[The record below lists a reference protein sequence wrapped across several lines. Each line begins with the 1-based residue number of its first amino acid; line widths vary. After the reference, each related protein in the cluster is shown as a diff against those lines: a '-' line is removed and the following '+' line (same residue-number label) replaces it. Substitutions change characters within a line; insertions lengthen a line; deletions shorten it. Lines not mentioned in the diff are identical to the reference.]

1 MRFVRTG
8 RRDNPTGYFTEKGT
22 GRNAHASASAS
33 YVLTCASYVQMLERQ
48 QLQMIA
54 GIQELY
60 RRLRNNE
67 AWPCFVAEDDL
78 GPQPLTHKVLETLGI
93 LPGPWDET
101 DYVRDA
107 LTTAPQSPFDVG
119 FPNSLPQLPEFSPS
133 YGADDG
139 STSTPECSPSSRANN
154 GSTSAPK
161 FSPSY
166 GANDGWM
173 PTPEYTLDYGAN
185 DGWMLTPESD
195 IVCTESLQLA
205 HMDHILPTTDDSRP
219 LSKRRKVDLSMQLT
233 PPFTSFLTFSHPS
246 NIPFNTGV
254 M

>member
-8 RRDNPTGYFTEKGT
+8 GRDNPTGYFTEKGT
-22 GRNAHASASAS
+22 RRNARASASAS
-33 YVLTCASYVQMLERQ
+33 YVLTSASYVQMLERQ

-54 GIQELY
+54 AIQELY

-67 AWPCFVAEDDL
+67 AWPCFVAEGDL
-78 GPQPLTHKVLETLGI
+78 GPQPLTHRVLETLGI

-119 FPNSLPQLPEFSPS
+119 FPNSLPQLPKF
-133 YGADDG
+133 
-139 STSTPECSPSSRANN
+139 SPSSRANN
-154 GSTSAPK
+154 GSTSTPE

-173 PTPEYTLDYGAN
+173 P
-185 DGWMLTPESD
+185 TPESD

-205 HMDHILPTTDDSRP
+205 HMDHILPTIDDSRP
-219 LSKRRKVDLSMQLT
+219 LSKRRKVDLSLQLT

>member
-1 MRFVRTG
+1 
-8 RRDNPTGYFTEKGT
+8 
-22 GRNAHASASAS
+22 
-33 YVLTCASYVQMLERQ
+33 MLERQ

-78 GPQPLTHKVLETLGI
+78 GPQPLTHRVLETLGI

-119 FPNSLPQLPEFSPS
+119 FPNSLPQLPKFSPS

-139 STSTPECSPSSRANN
+139 STSIPE
-154 GSTSAPK
+154 

-166 GANDGWM
+166 EANDGWM
-173 PTPEYTLDYGAN
+173 PTPERDV
-185 DGWMLTPESD
+185 
-195 IVCTESLQLA
+195 VCTESLQLA
-205 HMDHILPTTDDSRP
+205 HMDHILPTIDDSRP
-219 LSKRRKVDLSMQLT
+219 LSKRRKVDLSLQLT
-233 PPFTSFLTFSHPS
+233 PPLTSFLIFSHPS

>member
-22 GRNAHASASAS
+22 KRNARASASAS
-33 YVLTCASYVQMLERQ
+33 YVLTSASYVQMLERQ

-78 GPQPLTHKVLETLGI
+78 GPQPLTHRVLETLGI

-119 FPNSLPQLPEFSPS
+119 FPNSLPQLPKFSPS

-139 STSTPECSPSSRANN
+139 STSTPKCSPSSRANN
-154 GSTSAPK
+154 GSTSTPE

-173 PTPEYTLDYGAN
+173 P
-185 DGWMLTPESD
+185 TPESD

-219 LSKRRKVDLSMQLT
+219 LSKRRKVDLSLQLT